1 MEERADSSQSL
12 IFGVWNMIFFFLIAA
27 VVRTSWTLPVFTLAF
42 RQKFTLFVTD
52 QPGENTTFQNVLL
65 PNS

>member
-1 MEERADSSQSL
+1 MEERTDSSQSL
-12 IFGVWNMIFFFLIAA
+12 IFGVWNMIFFLIAA
-27 VVRTSWTLPVFTLAF
+27 AVRTSWTFPVFTLAF